1 MLGKRIKTDFSSSS
15 NFDTLIGKNTS
26 LEGLLEA
33 DGTVR
38 VDGKIKGDMKVK
50 GDIFIGES
58 SHIQGNIICTNI
70 IVGGRVEGNITA
82 HEQLRI
88 TATGRVIGDIA
99 VKSLIIDENG
109 QFEGNSKM
117 ELAEN
122 KTSSRADKD
131 KKKEG

>member
-1 MLGKRIKTDFSSSS
+1 MLGKRIKTDLSTTS

-38 VDGKIKGDMKVK
+38 VDGKIKGDIKVK

-58 SHIQGNIICTNI
+58 SHISGNITCTNI
-70 IVGGRVEGNITA
+70 IVGGSVEGNITA

-88 TATGRVIGDIA
+88 AATGKVRGDIA
-99 VKSLIIDENG
+99 VNSLIIDENG
-109 QFEGNSKM
+109 LFEGNSKM
-117 ELAEN
+117 KSVEG
-122 KTSSRADKD
+122 KKD
-131 KKKEG
+131 KTNEK